1 MVDLSVSDVLRL
13 IFLSCVNA
21 GLFALLA
28 VRSDVER
35 SGLFE
40 QSAEFYVLWIGLFIV
55 YAMAIRTAGS
65 KSDASVTAVI
75 FLAAAGFRATTA
87 HLADVRTRIEKALDA
102 AYVITP

>member
-13 IFLSCVNA
+13 IFLSFVSA

-40 QSAEFYVLWIGLFIV
+40 QSVEFYVLWIGLFIV
-55 YAMAIRTAGS
+55 YAMAIHAACS
-65 KSDASVTAVI
+65 KSSVSVTAVI
-75 FLAAAGFRATTA
+75 FFGRRRF
-87 HLADVRTRIEKALDA
+87 
-102 AYVITP
+102 